1 MLKGTGL
8 SIAYLLAMKLVG
20 RERRKNSKKGWH
32 KRPKEARHERSK

>member
-1 MLKGTGL
+1 MLKGTGR

-20 RERRKNSKKGWH
+20 RERKKNSKEGWH